1 MAEVVVIDVTNDDIV
16 AAIQDRKHGELSSET
31 CPVAQALQRQS
42 PAADRVS
49 VSSQAATVY
58 QDDIRVDLKFPPQVA
73 KFILAFDNRQTVL
86 PLRFE
91 ALATVVAPTPSVH
104 DVVISG

>member
-16 AAIQDRKHGELSSET
+16 AAIQDRKHGGKASET
-31 CPVAQALQRQS
+31 CPVAQALTRQS

-49 VSSQAATVY
+49 VSGQAATVY
-58 QDDIRVDLKFPPQVA
+58 QDDITVSLKFPPQVA
-73 KFILAFDNRQTVL
+73 KFTQAFDNKQTVL

-91 ALATVVAPTPSVH
+91 ALATVAAPTPSAH
-104 DVVISG
+104 DVVISD